1 MSLLRLLKGVTDR
14 AKGKRDDFM
23 SIGGIGGGRDLDRE
37 FGAMPPRD
45 DRRLR
50 TPETQAGIYTLPFS
64 RQQLLDPTPT
74 PTDPKNLMGQL
85 SDLYS
90 RTIMP
95 YLTFEGT
102 QTATQ
107 TPPPVTGGGTTTG
120 GGVLPPN
127 IQDIIDKGD
136 IGYKRFPPFD
146 IPGIGDK
153 RFPPIDIPGIGDVRK
168 PPFDI
173 PFDRD
178 QLIKDVREGITLP
191 PPIDRDELKDE
202 LLRDMRESITL
213 PPPIDRDELI
223 KDIRGGIDI
232 PKPPSFDREALI
244 KDIRS
249 GIDIPKPPSI
259 DREALTEDILSRIN
273 IPSREDFMSIARESI
288 DMPTPFDPSGIQE
301 RLNAL
306 EGREIPVFDPTNLQR
321 QIDQLSQRPTV
332 NVDSLIDQV
341 NKLERGM
348 TENREMYSG
357 LAQLLP
363 TMPESKIS
371 QMDTILD
378 DMDSRFSPSLLGR
391 GMGRV
396 G

>member
-1 MSLLRLLKGVTDR
+1 MGLFKRLKDVTDR

-45 DRRLR
+45 DGRLR
-50 TPETQAGIYTLPFS
+50 MPQTQAGIYTLPFS
-64 RQQLLDPTPT
+64 RQQLLDPRPT

-127 IQDIIDKGD
+127 IQDIIDRREIKDDIRD
-136 IGYKRFPPFD
+136 IGDRRFPPLD
-146 IPGIGDK
+146 IPGIGDGT
-153 RFPPIDIPGIGDVRK
+153 R

-178 QLIKDVREGITLP
+178 ELIKDIREGITLP
-191 PPIDRDELKDE
+191 PPINRDELRDE

-213 PPPIDRDELI
+213 PPPIDRDKLI
-223 KDIRGGIDI
+223 EDIRGGINI
-232 PKPPSFDREALI
+232 PKPPSIDREALI
-244 KDIRS
+244 EDIRS

-288 DMPTPFDPSGIQE
+288 DIPTRFDPSGIQS
-301 RLNAL
+301 RLDAL
-306 EGREIPVFDPTNLQR
+306 EGRDIPVFDPTNLQQ
-321 QIDQLSQRPTV
+321 QIDLLSQRPTV